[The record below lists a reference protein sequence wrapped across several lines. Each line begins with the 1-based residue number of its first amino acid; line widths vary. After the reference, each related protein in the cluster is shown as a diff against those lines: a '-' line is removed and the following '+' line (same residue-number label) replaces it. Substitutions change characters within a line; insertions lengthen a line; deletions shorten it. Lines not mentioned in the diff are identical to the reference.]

1 MTPPIPCKFK
11 QLSRLGGQFTGGQ
24 DDGIIIRPPHSL
36 HIESIVIVLM
46 K

>member
-1 MTPPIPCKFK
+1 MTPPSPAN
-11 QLSRLGGQFTGGQ
+11 LSNCHLGGQFTGGQ